1 MCVLVIHHFHHHQLL
16 FFSLHTSKMYPN
28 TSSVVDIITDLF
40 WFTIFKIFFSIT
52 RRKNWGNERALC
64 GKNLSRFPPTLKIS
78 RITLQGILKMID
90 LNSCCRGEIWSG
102 VPLRFTA
109 NNPGCIN
116 VNAFYCYSREGE
128 EILEFPKDE
137 CKPLSTLIP
146 PAVQE

>member
-1 MCVLVIHHFHHHQLL
+1 
-16 FFSLHTSKMYPN
+16 
-28 TSSVVDIITDLF
+28 
-40 WFTIFKIFFSIT
+40 
-52 RRKNWGNERALC
+52 
-64 GKNLSRFPPTLKIS
+64 
-78 RITLQGILKMID
+78 MID
-90 LNSCCRGEIWSG
+90 PNSCCRREIWSG

-109 NNPGCIN
+109 NNPGCIH